1 MSSSIGVN
9 ESKSNTCVF
18 SARVE
23 LIHNHRQKDTEILRD
38 AHQQGLRDS
47 GTDTNQNRP
56 FTVLFAWLF
65 PATKSN
71 HYMTSSAA
79 ASRQMLF
86 STRNTCKKNTDRLST
101 RQSDYEIN
109 SKRGSNIYCVT
120 NLWMRRGGRGF
131 TVLRYIWMKN
141 SSPREGLDIKN
152 IVSSSGGNLGVPCS
166 CLL

>member
-1 MSSSIGVN
+1 MSSSIGIN

-71 HYMTSSAA
+71 HYMTSSAP

-109 SKRGSNIYCVT
+109 RKRVSNIYCVT
-120 NLWMRRGGRGF
+120 NLGEEARGEGDSQFCGTSGWGIQALGRGW
-131 TVLRYIWMKN
+131 TSKTTL
-141 SSPREGLDIKN
+141 
-152 IVSSSGGNLGVPCS
+152 
-166 CLL
+166 

>member
-1 MSSSIGVN
+1 MSSSIGIN

-71 HYMTSSAA
+71 HYMTSSAQ

-86 STRNTCKKNTDRLST
+86 KTRNTCTKNTDRLST

-109 SKRGSNIYCVT
+109 RKRVSNIYCVT
-120 NLWMRRGGRGF
+120 NLGEEARGEGDSQFYGTSGWGIQALGRGW
-131 TVLRYIWMKN
+131 TSKTTL
-141 SSPREGLDIKN
+141 
-152 IVSSSGGNLGVPCS
+152 
-166 CLL
+166 